1 MGSRV
6 AIIRKCVSSLLSRI
20 DDVEGEIPSLVL
32 VIACQPSGLMLPFSM
47 FKLRSTWK
55 L

>member
-1 MGSRV
+1 V
-6 AIIRKCVSSLLSRI
+6 ITRKCVSSVLSRI

-32 VIACQPSGLMLPFSM
+32 VIECQTSGLMLSFSM